1 MKRKIF
7 RVEQKTGKIPDVAW
21 KVVFE
26 REIDL
31 ISGSVSDNSDSSPK
45 LGLYVSTESIF
56 SSLRYLYPG
65 EQYRIIL
72 IVE

>member
-7 RVEQKTGKIPDVAW
+7 RVEQKTGKLPDVAW

-31 ISGSVSDNSDSSPK
+31 ITGSVIDNSDSSK
-45 LGLYVSTESIF
+45 LGIYASTESVL
-56 SSLRYLYPG
+56 SSLRYLFPG